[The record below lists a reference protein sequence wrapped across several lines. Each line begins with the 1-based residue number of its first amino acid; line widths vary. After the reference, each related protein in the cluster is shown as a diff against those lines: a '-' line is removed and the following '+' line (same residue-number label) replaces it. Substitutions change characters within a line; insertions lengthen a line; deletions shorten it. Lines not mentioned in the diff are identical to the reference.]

1 MKKQPEQ
8 TSLQKSDSGPS
19 YSELKKLYKNLQKEH
34 ERVGLA
40 FQNQQDQVEEL
51 AEEPEQRKKDAEEA
65 NNDLQELADLVQ
77 TKDEAIKVLQNRL
90 ADAKR
95 TISALKSEIQE
106 LRSSRP
112 SSEQEQNHDQQQQRP
127 PGSNRVSSHSLHS
140 IHQHYEKVLQAIQD
154 HNCSMANA
162 FCLTSFPR
170 SMLCDFV
177 AIAEVMII
185 HFIAW

>member
-1 MKKQPEQ
+1 MCQLSWRSPPCGCSAKQPAKKMKKQPEQ
-8 TSLQKSDSGPS
+8 TSSQKSDSGPS

-51 AEEPEQRKKDAEEA
+51 AEELEQRKKDAEEA
-65 NNDLQELADLVQ
+65 NNDLQELADLVR
-77 TKDEAIKVLQNRL
+77 TKDEVIKVLQNRL

-112 SSEQEQNHDQQQQRP
+112 SSEQEQNHDQQQQKP
-127 PGSNRVSSHSLHS
+127 PGSNRVSSHSFLS
-140 IHQHYEKVLQAIQD
+140 IHH
-154 HNCSMANA
+154 HN
-162 FCLTSFPR
+162 SF
-170 SMLCDFV
+170 
-177 AIAEVMII
+177 II
-185 HFIAW
+185 HVIWSP